1 MLKSM
6 KNDRAGWNVVFKALI
21 GEMREDDARFRSWMD
36 SSDDNKKLY
45 AQLTGKKRIK
55 NTGYD
60 KRKCWDNIS
69 DILGFGPQRRFSF
82 LPFRRVRK
90 LVACLVTVLS
100 VSIGIGVWVRER
112 PKVDD
117 SLEISQTEKKDAFE
131 PGTKKAYL
139 QFSEGEI
146 IDLGE
151 PFKKENEDGTVISN
165 DANGVVSFQKEER
178 KNKKVVQQTIYVP
191 KGGEYQLQLVDG
203 TNVFLNSKTQLLF
216 PGYFEG
222 EKREVELLSGEAYFD
237 VKKEAKPFVVKTRDM
252 EIEVLG
258 TTFNVNAYTDNTS
271 THTTLVRGKVRIRLP
286 DKPIVYVLSPSDD
299 FSMDRVLNRI
309 SVRKVDTRLYTAWV
323 KGEFIFRNRR
333 LDDIFVQLSRW
344 YDCKIEYVNPAIK
357 SMRFTGSAEKAR
369 TLDYLLNQIQAV
381 TDVKYRREGEKIVL
395 Y

>member
-69 DILGFGPQRRFSF
+69 DILGFGPRRRFSF

-112 PKVDD
+112 LKVDD

-165 DANGVVSFQKEER
+165 DSNGVVSFQKEER

-191 KGGEYQLQLVDG
+191 KD
-203 TNVFLNSKTQLLF
+203 
-216 PGYFEG
+216 
-222 EKREVELLSGEAYFD
+222 
-237 VKKEAKPFVVKTRDM
+237 
-252 EIEVLG
+252 
-258 TTFNVNAYTDNTS
+258 
-271 THTTLVRGKVRIRLP
+271 
-286 DKPIVYVLSPSDD
+286 
-299 FSMDRVLNRI
+299 
-309 SVRKVDTRLYTAWV
+309 
-323 KGEFIFRNRR
+323 
-333 LDDIFVQLSRW
+333 
-344 YDCKIEYVNPAIK
+344 
-357 SMRFTGSAEKAR
+357 
-369 TLDYLLNQIQAV
+369 
-381 TDVKYRREGEKIVL
+381 
-395 Y
+395 